1 MKFLK
6 PVNLCREDQ
15 NKMNVLHRQKSRP
28 TQFFQNLFKLSCL
41 IFIAGLTSCGGGSG
55 SGYSVGGTVIGLLG
69 NITLRNNNAN
79 TVTIHNSGDFSFA
92 EKLDE
97 GDAYSVDVLTQ
108 PLNQICTVSNA
119 NGTISDEKVAD
130 IEVTCGVTLSG
141 SYQAAPLIRV
151 DSDINDAGAKP
162 NVSNGES
169 PVSNSSG
176 EAQRIPN
183 FSTVHGFATERG
195 TRGILAN
202 DRFANS
208 GDEVDLYRVN
218 LQANQTIRLQVVDFK
233 GEDVFKGDLDLFLY
247 NSAFDVLA
255 FSDNQGDEGEFE
267 NVKLEVGA
275 VTADGVYYIE
285 VRAFSGTSK
294 YTLSLNAV
302 SASSVSNHGVPNFRP
317 GEAVIQFKAN
327 AKLKNISANRFMA
340 NTQSMQL
347 SHTKTTRAT
356 LAKFDVLG
364 NSNISSLSKAKTTY
378 SFMDQLK
385 QKNFASYQKVK
396 TLRQIKELNQR
407 DDIEYAE
414 PNYIYKPSL
423 IPDDEFY
430 NLQWHYPAI
439 NLPQAWDIT
448 TGDRAGGGN
457 VIVAVIDTGV
467 FLAHPEL
474 AGQLVPG
481 YDFISDPANAADGEN
496 SANSDIDN
504 NPDDPGDSAQLN
516 NSSWH
521 GTHVAG
527 TIAAKTNNS
536 NGVAGVAWQT
546 KIMPLR
552 VLGTEGGSSFD
563 IIEAVRYAAG
573 LSNSSE
579 TVPIQKA
586 DIINLSLGG
595 PSFSQASQDTYDA
608 VRAEGVIVVAAAGN
622 ENTSQL
628 SYPASYDGVIS
639 VSATDFANSRAPY
652 SNFGSSVDIAA
663 PGGSQGVD
671 LNNDGFGDGVLSTL
685 VDDSNG
691 SRVATLK
698 FYQGTSMAT
707 PHVAGVFALMRAI
720 HPAISPADIDESL
733 AAGLLTTDLDNNGRD
748 DLFGHGLI
756 DALKAVQDAQK
767 RASGDNTIPPQP
779 AFIVSAPNHL
789 VIENDDPEGVLVLS
803 NIGDETSSITGFT
816 DDASWLSVAPDGVD
830 ANGLG
835 TYRITINRNGLTD
848 SSYLGVITF
857 NWGASRSLQVQVSM
871 TVGNVIVEGEAGT
884 IYMLLIDSTNEV
896 VNQASAVA
904 SGNGMFDYSFTSVL
918 PGSYRIIGGSDVD
931 NDAFICQLAEA
942 CGGYPTINEVGT
954 VEVSNSNITGLNF
967 VVDILANFGASGVS
981 GNGSSSEASL
991 LSRKIGSTGIRRIIN
1006 RDSNLDLSSDSIIK
1020 SKQSVK

>member
-1 MKFLK
+1 ML
-6 PVNLCREDQ
+6 VMVIL
-15 NKMNVLHRQKSRP
+15 
-28 TQFFQNLFKLSCL
+28 LF
-41 IFIAGLTSCGGGSG
+41 
-55 SGYSVGGTVIGLLG
+55 
-69 NITLRNNNAN
+69 
-79 TVTIHNSGDFSFA
+79 
-92 EKLDE
+92 
-97 GDAYSVDVLTQ
+97 
-108 PLNQICTVSNA
+108 
-119 NGTISDEKVAD
+119 SD
-130 IEVTCGVTLSG
+130 
-141 SYQAAPLIRV
+141 
-151 DSDINDAGAKP
+151 
-162 NVSNGES
+162 
-169 PVSNSSG
+169 SSA

-255 FSDNQGDEGEFE
+255 FSEKEGDEGEFE
-267 NVKLEVGA
+267 NVKLEAGA

-302 SASSVSNHGVPNFRP
+302 SASSVSNHGVPDFRP

-364 NSNISSLSKAKTTY
+364 NSNISSLNKAKTTY

-385 QKNFASYQKVK
+385 QKNFDSYQKVK

-448 TGDRAGGGN
+448 TGEIKTGDRVGTD

-474 AGQLVPG
+474 AGQSGQPGQLVPG
-481 YDFISDPANAADGEN
+481 YDFISDPANAADGDGID
-496 SANSDIDN
+496 SDPN
-504 NPDDPGDSAQLN
+504 DPGDNAQLN

-536 NGVAGVAWQT
+536 NGVAGVAWQA

-573 LSNSSE
+573 LSNSSG
-579 TVPIQKA
+579 TVPMQKA

-595 PSFSQASQDTYDA
+595 PGESQASQAAYDA
-608 VRAEGVIVVAAAGN
+608 ARAEEVIVVAAAGN

-685 VDDSNG
+685 VDDSSG
-691 SRVATLK
+691 SPEATLK
-698 FYQGTSMAT
+698 FYQGTSMAA

-733 AAGLLTTDLDNNGRD
+733 AVGLLTTDLDNNGRD

-756 DALKAVQDAQK
+756 DALKAVQDAQR

-779 AFIVSAPNHL
+779 AFIVSDPNHL
-789 VIENDDPEGVLVLS
+789 VIENDDLSGTLVLS
-803 NIGDETSSITGFT
+803 NKGDDPASITGFT
-816 DDASWLSVAPDGVD
+816 VDASWLSVVPDSVD
-830 ANGLG
+830 VNGLG
-835 TYRITINRNGLTD
+835 TYQITIDRNGLTD

>member
-1 MKFLK
+1 
-6 PVNLCREDQ
+6 
-15 NKMNVLHRQKSRP
+15 MNIQSHPNWFGKVVSEII
-28 TQFFQNLFKLSCL
+28 SL
-41 IFIAGLTSCGGGSG
+41 IFVISLASCGGSG
-55 SGYSVGGTVIGLLG
+55 GGGFSVGGEITGLQG
-69 NITLRNNNAN
+69 NVTLRNNNAE

-108 PLNQICTVSNA
+108 PLNQICTVSNG
-119 NGTISDEKVAD
+119 NGTISDEDVAD

-162 NVSNGES
+162 NVSNGDS
-169 PVSNSSG
+169 PVSGSSL

-183 FSTVHGFATERG
+183 FSTVHGFATEIG

-247 NSAFDVLA
+247 DSAFNLLDKSDDDVT
-255 FSDNQGDEGEFE
+255 DEGEGEFE

-275 VTADGVYYIE
+275 TTTDGVYYIE

-302 SASSVSNHGVPNFRP
+302 SASSISNQGVPDFRP

-340 NTQSMQL
+340 NNQPMQL
-347 SHTKTTRAT
+347 SHTKMTRAT

-385 QKNFASYQKVK
+385 QKNFTSYKKVK

-407 DDIEYAE
+407 NDVEYAE

-448 TGDRAGGGN
+448 DGSRSGSD

-467 FLAHPEL
+467 FLEHPEL
-474 AGQLVPG
+474 EGQLVGG
-481 YDFISDPANAADGEN
+481 YDFISDVGNAADGDGID
-496 SANSDIDN
+496 SDPN
-504 NPDDPGDSAQLN
+504 DPGDSAQLN

-527 TIAAKTNNS
+527 TIAAKTNNG
-536 NGVAGVAWQT
+536 NGVAGVAWKA

-573 LSNSSE
+573 LPNSSN
-579 TVPIQKA
+579 TLPAQKA

-595 PSFSQASQDTYDA
+595 PGMSQASQDAYTA
-608 VRAEGVIVVAAAGN
+608 ARNAGVIIVAAAGN

-652 SNFGSSVDIAA
+652 SNFGSNVDIAA

-685 VDDSNG
+685 VDDSSG
-691 SRVATLK
+691 SPEATLK

-720 HPAISPADIDESL
+720 HPAISPDDIDESL

-748 DLFGHGLI
+748 DFFGHGLI

-767 RASGDNTIPPQP
+767 RASGNNTIPPQP
-779 AFIVSAPNHL
+779 AFIVSDPNHL
-789 VIENDDPEGVLVLS
+789 VIENEDTEGTLVLS
-803 NIGDETSSITGFT
+803 NIGDEPSSITGFT

-835 TYRITINRNGLTD
+835 AYRITINRNGLTD
-848 SSYLGVITF
+848 SSYLGAITF
-857 NWGASRSLQVQVSM
+857 NWGVSRSLQVQVSM

-954 VEVSNSNITGLNF
+954 VEVSNSNITGLDF
-967 VVDILANFGASGVS
+967 VVDILANFGASGLS
-981 GNGSSSEASL
+981 GNSSSSDTSL
-991 LSRKIGSTGIRRIIN
+991 LSRKIGSKGIRRIIN

-1020 SKQSVK
+1020 SKQPVK